1 LFPFHA
7 HTVAGE
13 DYTPLSQELLFS
25 SETPREQSVSIL
37 ITDDSEVETRE
48 SFQVRLRFR
57 PQEEEEGEGIL
68 LIPNEATVTITD
80 NDSTS
85 DGTEIAFQIS
95 VAIATTFVP
104 IDHQADKLYLRFWW
118 IRFVHS
124 DLVVTYTLPVE
135 TFATGKIPQPMVT
148 GS

>member
-1 LFPFHA
+1 MKCPTFSERKSSVLDYKPIPKLCAVSFVVNVLFILFPFHA
-7 HTVAGE
+7 HTAAGE

-48 SFQVRLRFR
+48 SFRVRLRFG

-85 DGTEIAFQIS
+85 DGTEIAFQIF
-95 VAIATTFVP
+95 VAMAT
-104 IDHQADKLYLRFWW
+104 ALYPLI
-118 IRFVHS
+118 IR
-124 DLVVTYTLPVE
+124 
-135 TFATGKIPQPMVT
+135 
-148 GS
+148 